1 MYQYSELVMR
11 SILIILF
18 FMLCFVSA
26 KSQKW
31 QQGSFTDIKGNREIG
46 LIRTNPSGKGPIK
59 GEGFIEFK
67 ENEKTNPY
75 KLSASDLRSF
85 VVGQDS
91 FVVAHAPANESWAKE
106 ETDFVKVVLDEPVKL
121 FMAKGGKGGG
131 GSGFGIT
138 PGISAGYGSG
148 GYGGGIGGGIGIN
161 LGGGG
166 GRGGSSKTTYYYG
179 ETTAGM
185 KRLTDENFED
195 IMSDIMGDEP
205 DLVDQIHEHKFN
217 LKNIDKL
224 IAKFDEL
231 QKARQ

>member
-1 MYQYSELVMR
+1 MR

-31 QQGSFTDIKGNREIG
+31 QPGSFIDVKGNRETG

-67 ENEKTNPY
+67 ENEKNNPY
-75 KLSASDLRSF
+75 KLSASDLKSF

-91 FVVAHAPANESWAKE
+91 FVVAHAPANESWTKE
-106 ETDFVKVVLDEPVKL
+106 ETDFVQVVLDEPVKL
-121 FMAKGGKGGG
+121 FVAKGGKGGG

-138 PGISAGYGSG
+138 PGIAAGYGTG

-185 KRLTDENFED
+185 KRLTNENFED

>member
-1 MYQYSELVMR
+1 MR

-31 QQGSFTDIKGNREIG
+31 QAGSFTDVKGNRETG

-85 VVGQDS
+85 VTGQDS
-91 FVVAHAPANESWAKE
+91 FVVAHAPANESWTKE
-106 ETDFVKVVLDEPVKL
+106 ETDFVQVVLDEPVKL
-121 FMAKGGKGGG
+121 FVAKGGKGGG

-138 PGISAGYGSG
+138 PGIAAGYGSG

-166 GRGGSSKTTYYYG
+166 GRGSSSKTTYYYG

-185 KRLTDENFED
+185 KRLTNENFED

-205 DLVDQIHEHKFN
+205 DLVDQIHEHKFG

-224 IAKFDEL
+224 ISKFNEL